1 MNCTVY
7 AEGIRQYFSCYSYY
21 RTTIK
26 ERQMEDI
33 SNRKTTDTYNYE
45 FANARKQNMTKH
57 YLLTKYHIFTTNYI
71 IDFSIDVEQ

>member
-1 MNCTVY
+1 
-7 AEGIRQYFSCYSYY
+7 
-21 RTTIK
+21 
-26 ERQMEDI
+26 MEDI